1 MFFKRNPDGIVDC
14 EKVLY
19 FCHTCNGLLELVDGG
34 DKLIESKEL
43 ECPKCSG
50 IMMKDGQVTLWD

>member
-19 FCHTCNGLLELVDGG
+19 FCHACNGLLELVDGG
-34 DKLIESKEL
+34 DKLIESKE
-43 ECPKCSG
+43 
-50 IMMKDGQVTLWD
+50 